1 MPGRRT
7 GIESAGGRGVTGV
20 AGAASAPPST
30 EGTPEVAL
38 ADARLD
44 RLRTVM
50 GDSDADWLL
59 VSGVADVL
67 YASGYRSVSDAVI
80 GRGGLVAL
88 VGSDDLWLC
97 GPAAD
102 GPAAVAGGLPADR
115 YVGWGRFFFDEL
127 DKATPGWAHAD
138 RYAGLSE
145 AVTEALRR
153 SGAGRRVLAEGDLG
167 ALASSTIPGASVSA
181 GARQVTAAAR
191 ATKLPGEVALLRRA
205 AELAEAGIEAALAD
219 LTAGVTERE
228 LGARVA
234 ATMAAGGGEPRFIVV
249 ATGERSALADAPL
262 TGRAVKPGDIVRFD
276 VGCVVDGYWSDVGRT
291 AVLGEPDPALAR
303 RYAAVLDGE
312 EEQLRAIAPGLGGAE
327 LFDIAVAHVEAGGIT
342 PYRRHHCGHGIG
354 LDIYEAP
361 GVRSGSED
369 VLRKGMTLNVET
381 PYYELGWGGIMVEDT
396 VVVTAGGC
404 EWLTS
409 SRRDLRVVAP

>member
-1 MPGRRT
+1 MTALAGVP
-7 GIESAGGRGVTGV
+7 IAPSA
-20 AGAASAPPST
+20 
-30 EGTPEVAL
+30 AL
-38 ADARLD
+38 ADARLT
-44 RLRTVM
+44 RLRSLM
-50 GDSDADWLL
+50 ADSDADWLV

-88 VGSDDLWLC
+88 VGQDDLWLC

-115 YVGWGRFFFDEL
+115 YVGWGRFFFDEP
-127 DKATPGWAHAD
+127 DGSTPGWADAE

-145 AVTEALRR
+145 ALVDALRR
-153 SGAGRRVLAEGDLG
+153 AGARGRILAEGDLAG
-167 ALASSTIPGASVSA
+167 LAAATLPTASVSG
-181 GARQVTAAAR
+181 GARSVTGAAR
-191 ATKLPGEVALLRRA
+191 SAKLPEEVELLRRSA
-205 AELAEAGIEAALAD
+205 QLAEAGIEAALGE
-219 LTAGVTERE
+219 LRAGVTERE

-234 ATMAAGGGEPRFIVV
+234 ATMAAGGGEPRFVVV

-262 TGRAVKPGDIVRFD
+262 SGRRVEPGDIVRFD

-291 AVLGEPDPALAR
+291 AVLGEPDSRLAR

-312 EEQLRAIAPGLGGAE
+312 EQQLRAIAPGLGGAE
-327 LFDIAVAHVEAGGIT
+327 LFDIAVAAVQAGGIT

-354 LDIYEAP
+354 LDIYETP
-361 GVRSGSED
+361 GVGPASPD
-369 VLRKGMTLNVET
+369 LLRERMTINVET

-396 VVVTAGGC
+396 VVVTADGC
-404 EWLTS
+404 EWLTAS
-409 SRRDLRVVAP
+409 PRRLRVVEP